1 MDTYEQYE
9 KDCKKIKKANKRLL
23 ADFETCLEDA
33 GLSPKTIDRHYS
45 NIDFYLNEFLLYEE
59 AIEAREGV
67 SYVDMFLGYWFIKK
81 AMWSSPAAIKS
92 NAASLNKFYT
102 FMHSRKSISGESLAN
117 LKQTIKEKMP
127 EWLATMARYDD
138 ISVEDVWE

>member
-9 KDCKKIKKANKRLL
+9 KDCKKIRKVNKRLL
-23 ADFETCLEDA
+23 ADFETCLQDA
-33 GLSPKTIDRHYS
+33 GLSSKTIDKHYS
-45 NIDFYLNEFLLYEE
+45 NMDFYLNEFLLYEE
-59 AIEAREGV
+59 AIAAGEGV
-67 SYVDMFLGYWFIKK
+67 FSVDMFLGYWFIKK
-81 AMWSSPAAIKS
+81 AMWSSQAAIKS

-102 FMHSRKSISGESLAN
+102 FMHSRKLITGESLAN

-127 EWLATMARYDD
+127 EWLSTMARYDD